1 MAFWNDVRTEP
12 KRQFRFE
19 LSFTKLNQDSGKSG
33 IPAWAVKT
41 ASKPKANVSTI
52 EHQYI
57 DHTFKYPGRVTWD
70 PITVTLV
77 DPINPDVSYTMLEIL
92 GASGYKFPTTDTAAK
107 NSLSK
112 RMFKDAIGSI
122 YIDQIDEFGATI
134 ERWELV
140 NPFITSID
148 FGGSLDYSSDE
159 MNEITVELTFDWAKM
174 MRFGKAQAPSSVG
187 S

>member
-1 MAFWNDVRTEP
+1 MAFWNDLNTEP

-19 LSFTKLNQDSGKSG
+19 LLFTQLNDAKGKKG

-41 ASKPKANVSTI
+41 ASKPKANISTI

-77 DPINPDVSYTMLEIL
+77 DPVNPDLSFTLLEVL
-92 GASGYKFPTTDTAAK
+92 GASGYKFPTTDTLAK
-107 NSLSK
+107 QSLSK
-112 RMFKDAIGSI
+112 RLFKNNIGSI
-122 YIDQIDEFGATI
+122 YIDQIDESGRTV

-148 FGGSLDYSSDE
+148 FGGTLDYTSDE
-159 MNEITVELTFDWAKM
+159 MTEVTVELTFDWAKM
-174 MRFGKAQAPSSVG
+174 ETYGLAQAPSSTR
-187 S
+187 